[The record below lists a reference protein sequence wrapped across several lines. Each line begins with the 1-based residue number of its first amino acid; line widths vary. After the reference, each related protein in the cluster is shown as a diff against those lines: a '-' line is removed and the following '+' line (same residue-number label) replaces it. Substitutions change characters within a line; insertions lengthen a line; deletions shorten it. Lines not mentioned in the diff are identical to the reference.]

1 MDTCIIRS
9 GLDYRDITACR
20 YVVSH
25 MNSIAVW
32 LILIDINCELLEN
45 ITYKL
50 IYEPFIIFTCGCI
63 FLDSVQIILQLPFA
77 FSGWS

>member
-45 ITYKL
+45 ITQKL
-50 IYEPFIIFTCGCI
+50 IFEAFNGCI
-63 FLDSVQIILQLPFA
+63 LLDSVYIIILLPFA